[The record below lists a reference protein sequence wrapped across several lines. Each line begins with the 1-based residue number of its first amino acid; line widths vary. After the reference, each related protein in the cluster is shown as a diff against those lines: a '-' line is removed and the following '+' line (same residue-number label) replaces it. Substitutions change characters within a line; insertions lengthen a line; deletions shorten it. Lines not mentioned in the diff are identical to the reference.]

1 MYRDSIAEGRHFYG
15 RVVVVDVAYLDL
27 TRVMRNVPILARLNK
42 QCHPDKVRRG
52 ILPRLMH
59 LPYCS
64 ST

>member
-1 MYRDSIAEGRHFYG
+1 MYRDSIAAGRHFYG

-52 ILPRLMH
+52 SLPRLMH
-59 LPYCS
+59 LP
-64 ST
+64 